1 MQILSD
7 NQINSLLKQEK
18 KLRDKANKLEK
29 IIKASQLKLEK
40 INEQWEEKTN
50 YIDWQL
56 LYEEEQIENKKQLM
70 NGEIKLWLT

>member
-29 IIKASQLKLEK
+29 IVKASQLKLEK

>member
-7 NQINSLLKQEK
+7 KQINSLLKQEK
-18 KLRDKANKLEK
+18 KLRDKANRLEK
-29 IIKASQLKLEK
+29 IVKASQLKLKK
-40 INEQWEEKTN
+40 INKQWEEKTN